1 MFVVFCSFCLFFL
14 LGLSELEDLQER
26 YSRLEHLYSEAVKER
41 DEAIEERNKATV
53 LIALQLQ
60 TETQELNEQI
70 NSLQNENKKLIEEN
84 EDLKIRLGY
93 AKDDLNKLQQK
104 HIKLQIEQEQ
114 CLQEKEDALALLKEL
129 ETQKETLKRESNQEV
144 NKQDE
149 EKMAN
154 QQMVSEQ
161 YKYKIQYKKVFLT
174 KPASWEYSFFP
185 SDHCTRN
192 GIWCFLRFF
201 LLVSKTCFQLKR
213 NILIHSLFS

>member
-1 MFVVFCSFCLFFL
+1 MFFL

-161 YKYKIQYKKVFLT
+161 YNRRICSIRAPHEMVENYERVTSFFLSFFLPSFLFIFLNNKKVFLT
-174 KPASWEYSFFP
+174 KPASW
-185 SDHCTRN
+185 
-192 GIWCFLRFF
+192 
-201 LLVSKTCFQLKR
+201 
-213 NILIHSLFS
+213 

>member
-1 MFVVFCSFCLFFL
+1 MYCLFLDFFVVFCSFCLVFL

-129 ETQKETLKRESNQEV
+129 KTQKETLKRESNQEV
-144 NKQDE
+144 NKHDE

-161 YKYKIQYKKVFLT
+161 YNRRIFSIRAPHHGWSKIMK
-174 KPASWEYSFFP
+174 
-185 SDHCTRN
+185 
-192 GIWCFLRFF
+192 G
-201 LLVSKTCFQLKR
+201 
-213 NILIHSLFS
+213 

>member
-1 MFVVFCSFCLFFL
+1 M
-14 LGLSELEDLQER
+14 
-26 YSRLEHLYSEAVKER
+26 KER

-70 NSLQNENKKLIEEN
+70 SSLQNENKKLIEEN

-93 AKDDLNKLQQK
+93 AKDDLSKLQQK

-114 CLQEKEDALALLKEL
+114 CLQEKEDAIALLKEL
-129 ETQKETLKRESNQEV
+129 ETEKETLKRENNQEV

-149 EKMAN
+149 KKMTN

-161 YKYKIQYKKVFLT
+161 YNRRICSIRAPHEMVENYKRET
-174 KPASWEYSFFP
+174 SFFL
-185 SDHCTRN
+185 S
-192 GIWCFLRFF
+192 FSVSFF
-201 LLVSKTCFQLKR
+201 LSSFLPFY
-213 NILIHSLFS
+213 FFE

>member
-1 MFVVFCSFCLFFL
+1 MYCLFYEFCLFFL

-149 EKMAN
+149 EKMTN

-161 YKYKIQYKKVFLT
+161 YNRRICRIRAPHEMVENYERVTSFFLSFFLLPSFLFIFLNNKKVFLT
-174 KPASWEYSFFP
+174 KPASW
-185 SDHCTRN
+185 
-192 GIWCFLRFF
+192 
-201 LLVSKTCFQLKR
+201 
-213 NILIHSLFS
+213 

>member
-1 MFVVFCSFCLFFL
+1 MFFL

-161 YKYKIQYKKVFLT
+161 YNRRICSIRAPHEMVENYERVT
-174 KPASWEYSFFP
+174 SFFL
-185 SDHCTRN
+185 S
-192 GIWCFLRFF
+192 FF
-201 LLVSKTCFQLKR
+201 LSSFLPFY
-213 NILIHSLFS
+213 FFE